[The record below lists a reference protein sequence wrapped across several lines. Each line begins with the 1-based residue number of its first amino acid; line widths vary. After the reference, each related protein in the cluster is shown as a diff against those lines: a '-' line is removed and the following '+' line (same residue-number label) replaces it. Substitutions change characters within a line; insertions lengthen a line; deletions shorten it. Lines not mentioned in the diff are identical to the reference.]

1 MIHLEVQSTGADD
14 NVRTAVHGWLRE
26 YNIQA
31 NGDFMAAMDQGALKP
46 LTLVARNDDHAVIGG
61 LFADTLLSWLRV
73 HIVAVDTAVRGTGI
87 GTRLMQAAEAEAK
100 TRGCSHAYVDTMSY
114 QSPDFYRK
122 LGYAEAGRIPNWDSH
137 GHTKHYFTKRL

>member
-14 NVRTAVHGWLRE
+14 TVRAAVHGWLRA

-31 NGDFMAAMDQGALKP
+31 NGAFVAAMDQGALQP
-46 LTLVARNDDHAVIGG
+46 LTLVARNDDRALVGG

-87 GTRLMQAAEAEAK
+87 GTRLMHAAEAEAK
-100 TRGCSHAYVDTMSY
+100 ARGCVHGYVDTMSY

-122 LGYAEAGRIPNWDSH
+122 LGYAEVGCIPDWDWH